1 MRINEGEEFGVE
13 RDTDIVDDGV
23 RREGGDGGGSEERV
37 EWDWEGLEDEAEAN
51 VDGLFLILM
60 NEYCMNE

>member
-1 MRINEGEEFGVE
+1 MNSPIPPCGEMRINEGEEFGVE

-37 EWDWEGLEDEAEAN
+37 E
-51 VDGLFLILM
+51 
-60 NEYCMNE
+60 